1 MGRKKNPMYDE
12 IQCNLQSPPLR
23 LFRGTVEEIT
33 NAVLRH
39 VSPEQC
45 LGIIKMAM
53 DDLVDDTKWT
63 DNAIEAIR
71 SKIDEQ

>member
-1 MGRKKNPMYDE
+1 MGKNEMYQE

-23 LFRGTVEEIT
+23 LFTGTVEEIT
-33 NAVLRH
+33 NAVLRR
-39 VSPEQC
+39 VTPEQC
-45 LGIIKMAM
+45 IGIIKMAM
-53 DDLVDDTKWT
+53 DELVDDTNWT